1 MTYISY
7 TEISYENDDYES
19 DKIDDNL
26 INLIIRTNAKLKE
39 FGYKNLIINC
49 SSDVIRIGRDF
60 GGAIEVNLNAN
71 NQWDTDMDHYPAQG
85 GRTGHSF
92 STATSK
98 FMAQGGRE
106 RRNFSNTGSK
116 LTNVGKFTTHKGK

>member
-7 TEISYENDDYES
+7 TEISYENDYKS
-19 DKIDDNL
+19 DEIDDNL

-49 SSDVIRIGRDF
+49 SSDVIWIGKDS
-60 GGAIEVNLNAN
+60 GGAIEVNLN

-85 GRTGHSF
+85 GRTGH
-92 STATSK
+92 
-98 FMAQGGRE
+98 MAQGGRE